1 MTTPYEQ
8 LLWDLEE
15 SLEAEGSLPLYT
27 FSWWL
32 RGQQRGLL
40 ESEIAELC
48 HRAYA
53 EITRRHV
60 LRLEWFDGPAVGARG
75 RPAAPE
81 TPLDFD
87 IDTSGEIESPFLA
100 LVPQAATYSVH

>member
-1 MTTPYEQ
+1 MTTPYDQ

-32 RGQQRGLL
+32 RGQQRGLP

-48 HRAYA
+48 EQAYA
-53 EITRRHV
+53 EITRRHA
-60 LRLEWFDGPAVGARG
+60 LHLEWLDWPAVGTAG
-75 RPAAPE
+75 RPAAPD

-87 IDTSGEIESPFLA
+87 IGTSGEIESPFLA
-100 LVPQAATYSVH
+100 LVPDPQALRP